1 EWERDTDIAY
11 LVQSGPLKNLGI
23 KLRNGTFRSDFG
35 NDIDETRL
43 IVSYALPLW

>member
-1 EWERDTDIAY
+1 
-11 LVQSGPLKNLGI
+11 KNLGI